1 MSERGAAILGAAI
14 IIAALLNGVCG
25 LYQLAMFNGGTQI
38 LRMNRLTGTIV
49 VTDGTDARTVVT
61 SPAPIWRVKP

>member
-1 MSERGAAILGAAI
+1 MSERAATILGAAI
-14 IIAALLNGVCG
+14 IIAALLNGLCG
-25 LYQLAMFNGGTQI
+25 LYQLATFSGGTMI

-49 VTDGTDARTVVT
+49 VTDGADARTVVT